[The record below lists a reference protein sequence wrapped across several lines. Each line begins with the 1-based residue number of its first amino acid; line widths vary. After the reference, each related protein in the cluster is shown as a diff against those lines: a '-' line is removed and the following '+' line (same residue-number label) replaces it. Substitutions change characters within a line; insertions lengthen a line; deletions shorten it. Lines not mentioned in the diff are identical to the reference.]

1 MNKEEAKQYVA
12 DRSKDYDLSNMSVK
26 EKVTLINQLI
36 KELRYSGFVTLI
48 DDRLPYPV
56 QGVSIDDSGMTYLV

>member
-36 KELRYSGFVTLI
+36 KELRYNGFVTLI